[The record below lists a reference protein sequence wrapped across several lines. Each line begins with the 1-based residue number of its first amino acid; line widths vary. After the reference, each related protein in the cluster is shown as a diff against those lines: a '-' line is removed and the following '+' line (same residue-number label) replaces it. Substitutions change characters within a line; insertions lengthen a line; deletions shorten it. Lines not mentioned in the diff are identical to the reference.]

1 MRIKSIII
9 TILLS
14 VFAIVNAQKPK
25 TDEEAKYL
33 EVLQNRAQK
42 IVNKLNISDEAK
54 ALEVRDI
61 IAKQYWDLN
70 KIHDGK
76 DAKIKVL
83 KASGIDNK
91 ALDAKRDKLKA
102 KAQKRIAKLHKKY
115 IKTLNKNLATEQ
127 VEGVKNGMTYSVMP
141 NTYNAFLDMIP
152 QLTVVQKKQIY
163 SWLVE
168 ARDHAMDAGS
178 SKEKHAWFG
187 KYKGR
192 INNYLSKEGYDL
204 NKLSKEWHKRLK
216 AKGIQL

>member
-1 MRIKSIII
+1 MKLK
-9 TILLS
+9 TIAVALLLA
-14 VFAIVNAQKPK
+14 VFAFANAQKPK
-25 TDEEAKYL
+25 TAEEAKYL

-42 IVNKLNISDEAK
+42 IVTNLAIADESK

-91 ALDAKRDKLKA
+91 TLDVKRDKLKA
-102 KAQKRIAKLHKKY
+102 KAQKRLGKLHKKY
-115 IKTLNKNLATEQ
+115 IKILNKNLTAEQ
-127 VEGVKNGMTYSVMP
+127 VEGVKNGMTYNVMP
-141 NTYNAFLDMIP
+141 NTYKAFLDMLP
-152 QLTVVQKKQIY
+152 QLTQVQQKQIFD
-163 SWLVE
+163 WLVE
-168 ARDHAMDAGS
+168 AREHAMDAGS
-178 SKEKHAWFG
+178 SKEKHGWFG

-204 NKLSKEWHKRLK
+204 NKASKEWHERLK
-216 AKGIQL
+216 AKGVKL